1 MELQLLH
8 FLIVCPLVFLAG
20 FIDAVAGGGGL
31 ISLPA
36 YMMCGLPV
44 HTAIATNK
52 MSSAMGTALAT
63 WRYAASGFID
73 WKLAPICVACA
84 FIGSAG
90 GANLA
95 LLINESVL
103 RALLLII
110 LPLTALYVMR
120 SQSLAGS
127 PAPAP
132 LKQPNRRRIRLLAAL
147 AALFIG
153 IYDGFYGPGTGTFLI
168 LLLVGLAKMPL
179 TQANGLTKVINLTT
193 NLAALLVFLLN
204 SQVLLPLGITAG
216 CFSLAG
222 NYLGTRCFTDRGA
235 AIARPIILIVL
246 LIFFIKTISEFFS
259 T

>member
-20 FIDAVAGGGGL
+20 FVDAVAGGGGL

-44 HTAIATNK
+44 HMAIATNK

-63 WRYAASGFID
+63 WRYAANGFIN
-73 WKLAPICVACA
+73 WKLAPLCIICA
-84 FIGSAG
+84 FIGSAS

-95 LLINESVL
+95 LLISENAL
-103 RALLLII
+103 RALLLLI

-120 SQSLAGS
+120 SQSLAGTTS
-127 PAPAP
+127 AAAPG
-132 LKQPNRRRIRLLAAL
+132 QTNQQRIMLLAAL

-153 IYDGFYGPGTGTFLI
+153 VYDGFYGPGTGTFLI

-204 SQVLLPLGITAG
+204 AQVLLPLGLTAG

-222 NYLGTRCFTDRGA
+222 NYLGTRCFTERGA
-235 AIARPIILIVL
+235 AVARPIILLVL
-246 LIFFIKTISEFFS
+246 LIFFIKTVTEFF
-259 T
+259 

>member
-20 FIDAVAGGGGL
+20 FVDAVAGGGGL

-44 HTAIATNK
+44 HMAIATNK

-63 WRYAASGFID
+63 WRYAANGFIN
-73 WKLAPICVACA
+73 WKLAPFCIICA

-95 LLINESVL
+95 LLISENAL
-103 RALLLII
+103 RALLLLI

-120 SQSLAGS
+120 SQSLAGTT
-127 PAPAP
+127 PTAAPG
-132 LKQPNRRRIRLLAAL
+132 QTNQQRVMLLAAL

-153 IYDGFYGPGTGTFLI
+153 VYDGFYGPGTGTFLI

-204 SQVLLPLGITAG
+204 AQVLLPLGLTAG
-216 CFSLAG
+216 CFSLTG
-222 NYLGTRCFTDRGA
+222 NYLGTRCFTERGA
-235 AIARPIILIVL
+235 AVARPIILLVL
-246 LIFFIKTISEFFS
+246 LIFFIKTVTEFF
-259 T
+259 

>member
-20 FIDAVAGGGGL
+20 FVDAVAGGGGL

-44 HTAIATNK
+44 HMAIATNK

-63 WRYAASGFID
+63 WRYAANGFIN
-73 WKLAPICVACA
+73 WKLAPLCIICA

-95 LLINESVL
+95 LLISENAL
-103 RALLLII
+103 RAMLLFI

-120 SQSLAGS
+120 SQSLAGKT
-127 PAPAP
+127 PTAAPG
-132 LKQPNRRRIRLLAAL
+132 QTNQQRIMLLAAL

-153 IYDGFYGPGTGTFLI
+153 VYDGFYGPGTGTFLI

-204 SQVLLPLGITAG
+204 TPGHRS
-216 CFSLAG
+216 FSVWP
-222 NYLGTRCFTDRGA
+222 C
-235 AIARPIILIVL
+235 
-246 LIFFIKTISEFFS
+246 
-259 T
+259 

>member
-20 FIDAVAGGGGL
+20 FVDAVAGGGGL

-44 HTAIATNK
+44 HMAIATNK
-52 MSSAMGTALAT
+52 MSSAIGTALAT
-63 WRYAASGFID
+63 WRYAANGFIN
-73 WKLAPICVACA
+73 WKLAPLCIIGA

-95 LLINESVL
+95 LLIDEKIL
-103 RALLLII
+103 RALLLLI
-110 LPLTALYVMR
+110 LPLTTLYVMR
-120 SQSLAGS
+120 SQSLAGTT
-127 PAPAP
+127 PAAP
-132 LKQPNRRRIRLLAAL
+132 GQTNQQRVMLLAAL

-153 IYDGFYGPGTGTFLI
+153 VYDGFYGPGTGTFLI

-204 SQVLLPLGITAG
+204 AQVLLPLGLTAG

-222 NYLGTRCFTDRGA
+222 NYFGTRCFTDRGA
-235 AIARPIILIVL
+235 AIARPIILVVL
-246 LIFFIKTISEFFS
+246 LIFFIKTVTEFF
-259 T
+259 

>member
-1 MELQLLH
+1 MDLLH

-20 FIDAVAGGGGL
+20 FVDAIAGGGGL

-36 YMMCGLPV
+36 YMLTGLPV
-44 HTAIATNK
+44 HIAIATNK

-63 WRYAASGFID
+63 WRYAQSGYIN
-73 WKLAPICVACA
+73 WRLAPLCVLCA
-84 FIGSAG
+84 FLGSAG

-95 LLINESVL
+95 LLINEAIL
-103 RALLLII
+103 RALLLVI
-110 LPLTALYVMR
+110 LPLTGFYVLR
-120 SQSLAGS
+120 SQSLDQHNLAGQQS
-127 PAPAP
+127 NSRS
-132 LKQPNRRRIRLLAAL
+132 QRQISLLAAL

-168 LLLVGLAKMPL
+168 LLLVGLAQMPL

-204 SQVLLPLGITAG
+204 GQVLLPLGLAAG

-222 NYLGTRCFTDRGA
+222 NYLGSRCFSSRGA
-235 AIARPIILIVL
+235 AVARPIILVVL
-246 LIFFIKTISEFFS
+246 AIFFVKTVIEFF
-259 T
+259 

>member
-20 FIDAVAGGGGL
+20 FVDAVAGGGGL

-44 HTAIATNK
+44 HMAIATNK
-52 MSSAMGTALAT
+52 MSSAIGTALAT
-63 WRYAASGFID
+63 WRYAANGFIN
-73 WKLAPICVACA
+73 WKLAPLCIIGA

-95 LLINESVL
+95 LLIDEKIL
-103 RALLLII
+103 HALLLLI

-120 SQSLAGS
+120 SQSLAGTT
-127 PAPAP
+127 PAAAP
-132 LKQPNRRRIRLLAAL
+132 GQTNQQRVMLLAAL

-153 IYDGFYGPGTGTFLI
+153 VYDGFYGPGTGTFLL

-204 SQVLLPLGITAG
+204 AQVLLPLGLTAG

-222 NYLGTRCFTDRGA
+222 NYFGTRCFTDRGA
-235 AIARPIILIVL
+235 AIARPIILVVL
-246 LIFFIKTISEFFS
+246 LIFFIKTVTEFF
-259 T
+259 

>member
-20 FIDAVAGGGGL
+20 FVDAVAGGGGL

-52 MSSAMGTALAT
+52 MSSSMGTALAT

-73 WKLAPICVACA
+73 WRLAPLCVVCA
-84 FIGSAG
+84 FVGSAG

-95 LLINESVL
+95 LLIDEKIL

-110 LPLTALYVMR
+110 LPLTGLYVLK
-120 SQSLAGS
+120 SQSLQKK
-127 PAPAP
+127 PNAPVR
-132 LKQPNRRRIRLLAAL
+132 QPNRRRIHLLAAL

-153 IYDGFYGPGTGTFLI
+153 VYDGFYGPGTGTFLI

-204 SQVLLPLGITAG
+204 GQVLLPLGLTAG

-222 NYLGTRCFTDRGA
+222 NYFGTRCFTDRGA
-235 AIARPIILIVL
+235 AIARPIILVVL
-246 LIFFIKTISEFFS
+246 LIFFIKTVSEFF
-259 T
+259 